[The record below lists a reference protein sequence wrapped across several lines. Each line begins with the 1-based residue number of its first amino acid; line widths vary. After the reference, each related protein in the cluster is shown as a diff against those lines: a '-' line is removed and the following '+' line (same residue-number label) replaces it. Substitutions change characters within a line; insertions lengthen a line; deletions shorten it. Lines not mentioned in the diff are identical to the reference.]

1 MRSDEDESSEVVE
14 GNTYF
19 IPPVVDISSD
29 EKSEDRMSV
38 SPLSSSTSSI
48 DLASVMSDELSD
60 TDSEIEPPSDGEKC
74 KCMQAIC
81 NVSLFLVHSE
91 FVENRHFM
99 TCSGKCAN
107 IGFVLGNQKAVDVN
121 PR

>member
-1 MRSDEDESSEVVE
+1 MVAE
-14 GNTYF
+14 GNTDF
-19 IPPVVDISSD
+19 IPPVLDISSD
-29 EKSEDRMSV
+29 EKSEDRMSFT
-38 SPLSSSTSSI
+38 PLSSSTSSI
-48 DLASVMSDELSD
+48 DLTSVMFDELSD
-60 TDSEIEPPSDGEKC
+60 TNSEVDPSSDGEKC

-81 NVSLFLVHSE
+81 NVSPFLVHSE
-91 FVENRHFM
+91 FVKNRYFV